1 VNILEGDV
9 ITQEKIV
16 KTFEGEDLQTLVR
29 GKVIAVQGNNIT
41 IRQLTFQS
49 FVISRDRISQELI
62 LPAFK
67 EGLSIVLDIQS
78 ITFDRKSLPLGLNT
92 QISGPVG
99 FSLGKISAIEF
110 LIPVL
115 VMSRKNLLRY
125 IIYQRRKD
133 LGLMLFR
140 CYGQRYS

>member
-1 VNILEGDV
+1 MSGTSATGIEPNLSTALNVAFNPTTFVLGSIESLTAINPGTNYLSDVFVLAKEKLFSRFNLNDQILRIVSSVGVNILEGDV

-62 LPAFK
+62 LPA
-67 EGLSIVLDIQS
+67 I
-78 ITFDRKSLPLGLNT
+78 
-92 QISGPVG
+92 
-99 FSLGKISAIEF
+99 
-110 LIPVL
+110 
-115 VMSRKNLLRY
+115 
-125 IIYQRRKD
+125 QRRS
-133 LGLMLFR
+133 F
-140 CYGQRYS
+140 Q